1 LLKRINTL
9 AVILTVIMVP
19 ALVFSADSFAPAKA
33 IASANNTV
41 TVPLEITNQDGV
53 MAIDIPLKFSE
64 GVTLKEVTFEGT
76 RVEDFDLTVAN
87 INNETNVVIIGLISQ
102 ITPTNKPALE
112 AGTGTVANLVFEIDD
127 PSISEITLSAV
138 QLKRPD
144 HSLMWVYNQRPTPE
158 SNTFVTARPDF
169 DQVSVALSGAVSDG
183 LPKSYALEQNYPNPF
198 NPSTQLAFAL
208 PKAAYVELSVFNVLG
223 QKVTTVVSGEYPAGN
238 HTATWDGT
246 NSNGGS
252 VSSGVYFYRIQTED
266 YSKTRKMMLLK

>member
-1 LLKRINTL
+1 MLKRINTL

-33 IASANNTV
+33 LANANNTV
-41 TVPLEITNQDGV
+41 IVPLEITNQEGV
-53 MAIDIPLKFSE
+53 MAIDIPLQFSE

-102 ITPTNKPALE
+102 ITSTAKSALA
-112 AGTGTVANLVFEIDD
+112 AGTGPVANLVFEVDD
-127 PSISEITLSAV
+127 PSITEITLSAV
-138 QLKRPD
+138 ELKKPD
-144 HSLMWVYNQRPTPE
+144 HSLMWVYNRRPTPE

-169 DQVSVALSGAVSDG
+169 DQISVALSSSISDG
-183 LPKSYALEQNYPNPF
+183 LPKTFALEQNYPNPF
-198 NPSTQLAFAL
+198 NPTTELAFAL
-208 PKAAYVELSVFNVLG
+208 PKAAHVELSVFNVLG
-223 QKVTTVVSGEYPAGN
+223 QKVATVVNGEYPAGE

-252 VSSGVYFYRIQTED
+252 VSSGVYFYRIEAGD